1 MFRFLLLLKVR
12 NKIQHILSVALAK
25 RQGFPKGAAI
35 GAEAP
40 FG

>member
-1 MFRFLLLLKVR
+1 MFRFLLLIEVR
-12 NKIQHILSVALAK
+12 NKMEGLCLALLAM